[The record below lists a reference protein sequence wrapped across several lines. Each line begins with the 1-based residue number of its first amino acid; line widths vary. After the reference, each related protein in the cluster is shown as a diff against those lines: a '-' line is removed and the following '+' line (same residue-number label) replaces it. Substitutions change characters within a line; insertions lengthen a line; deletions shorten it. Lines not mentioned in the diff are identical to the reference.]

1 MRMKLKGSRIRDI
14 ERNPTTMYFVSFTIQ
29 SIYRPF
35 FQVDTAVLL
44 QFDRKQIGR
53 ENSFEYLGSVLFE
66 NIDPDKKMKC
76 RIETAC
82 TIFNKM
88 NFFY

>member
-1 MRMKLKGSRIRDI
+1 MRMKLKDSRIRDI
-14 ERNPTTMYFVSFTIQ
+14 ERNPTTIYSVSFTIQ

-35 FQVDTAVLL
+35 FQVDTAILL
-44 QFDRKQIGR
+44 QLDRKQIGR
-53 ENSFEYLGSVLFE
+53 ENSFEYLGS
-66 NIDPDKKMKC
+66 IDPDKKMKC